1 MRADDLLDMIGEIDD
16 VYLETAKEKTKR
28 KKITWMS
35 IGSLAA
41 CFLLVLFID
50 YLSKD
55 ITRFSVYYVDGAVL
69 SDQVYEIHGGY
80 EEMFFAWKKQNG
92 IYENVVLKD
101 IELQAK
107 IQEGYTGSSD
117 SPDVDYILRI
127 TISSSF
133 ADYME
138 KDNAELLVESLKK
151 TVASYTGVKIS
162 DIELILAES

>member
-1 MRADDLLDMIGEIDD
+1 
-16 VYLETAKEKTKR
+16 
-28 KKITWMS
+28 
-35 IGSLAA
+35 
-41 CFLLVLFID
+41 
-50 YLSKD
+50 
-55 ITRFSVYYVDGAVL
+55 
-69 SDQVYEIHGGY
+69 
-80 EEMFFAWKKQNG
+80 MFFAWKKQNG